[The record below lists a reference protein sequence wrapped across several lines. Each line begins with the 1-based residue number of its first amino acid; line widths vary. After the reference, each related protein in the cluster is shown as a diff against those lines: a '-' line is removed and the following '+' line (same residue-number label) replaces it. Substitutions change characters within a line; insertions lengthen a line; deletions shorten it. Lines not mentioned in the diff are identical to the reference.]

1 MTKTQLMTTRYHAT
15 FEFDESGVWIAQ
27 IEEIPQVHTFGRT
40 LGKAR
45 EYLVDALALWLDV
58 PIDNVK
64 DSIEICPVVLPIK
77 VQSTVDE
84 ANAARVIAE
93 ATTETA
99 GALMSDAALA
109 LTKDARLSVRDAAE
123 LLGISH
129 QRVQQLVSE
138 GKGSLALTG
147 SGSQGV
153 AQDIARSLKE
163 FLPGGSKE
171 DLGAIAA
178 VVALGVA
185 IAWTQSRE

>member
-1 MTKTQLMTTRYHAT
+1 
-15 FEFDESGVWIAQ
+15 
-27 IEEIPQVHTFGRT
+27 
-40 LGKAR
+40 
-45 EYLVDALALWLDV
+45 
-58 PIDNVK
+58 
-64 DSIEICPVVLPIK
+64 
-77 VQSTVDE
+77 
-84 ANAARVIAE
+84 
-93 ATTETA
+93 
-99 GALMSDAALA
+99 MSYAALA
-109 LTKDARLSVRDAAE
+109 LTKDARLSGRDAAE

-138 GKGSLALTG
+138 ERGSLELTG
-147 SGSQGV
+147 SGAQGV

>member
-1 MTKTQLMTTRYHAT
+1 MTKSQLMTTRYHAT
-15 FEFDESGVWIAQ
+15 FELDVSGVWIAQ

-45 EYLVDALALWLDV
+45 EYLVDALALWFDV
-58 PIDNVK
+58 PIDSVK
-64 DSIEICPVVLPIK
+64 DLIDIRPIALPIK
-77 VQSTVDE
+77 VQGAVDE

-93 ATTETA
+93 ATIATA
-99 GALMSDAALA
+99 GALMSNAALA

-138 GKGSLALTG
+138 GRGSLVLTG

>member
-1 MTKTQLMTTRYHAT
+1 MTKTQLVDTRYHAT
-15 FEFDESGVWIAQ
+15 FELDKSSVWIAQ

-45 EYLVDALALWLDV
+45 EYLLDALALWLDV
-58 PIDNVK
+58 
-64 DSIEICPVVLPIK
+64 SIEIVKGLVDIRPIMLPAE
-77 VQSTVDE
+77 VQSAVDG
-84 ANAARVIAE
+84 ARAARVISE
-93 ATTETA
+93 ATAGTA
-99 GALMSDAALA
+99 GLLMTDAAFA
-109 LTKDARLSVRDAAE
+109 LTKNARLSVRDAAE

-138 GKGSLALTG
+138 GRGSVAITG
-147 SGSQGV
+147 SGTQGV

-178 VVALGVA
+178 AIALGVA
-185 IAWTQSRE
+185 IAWTQSHE

>member
-15 FEFDESGVWIAQ
+15 FEFDESSVWIAQ
-27 IEEIPQVHTFGRT
+27 IEEFPQVHTFGRT

-93 ATTETA
+93 STTEIA